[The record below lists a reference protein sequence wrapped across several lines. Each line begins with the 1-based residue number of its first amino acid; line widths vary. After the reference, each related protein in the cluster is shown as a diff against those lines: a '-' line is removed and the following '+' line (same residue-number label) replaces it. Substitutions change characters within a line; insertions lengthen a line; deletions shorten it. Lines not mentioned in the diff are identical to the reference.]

1 MKLKKSTLIAIMS
14 IVVVA
19 IIILIGVILFL
30 TTDIFKSNQEIFY
43 KYAVKNIEAMEML
56 EKNNVNMQEQQ
67 KYSTQGEITFNLIS
81 NNPQLA
87 NQTIPARNFKIE
99 YNSKTDKGQQS
110 ASMEATLK
118 YLTKDLFTLKYIKDG
133 NKYALKSDEVIN
145 KYLAFENNNLKE
157 YANKLGM
164 QDVNNIPNQI
174 GSINLEQLLYISQE
188 DKDIIVQKYLDVINT
203 KIPKTNYTKQ
213 KNVNITVKDKTVVAN
228 AYTLQLTNEEY
239 KTVKKAI
246 LETLSNDEK
255 VLNILE
261 SKVKMIDQNS
271 DLNIEKI
278 RNVIQELINKEDNTD
293 YGTRKITV
301 YENEEEL
308 VRTAYSDANGEII
321 LDFAKTDTAKS
332 ISITNNYEIPKQ
344 EEQEEMP
351 NPVEDEFENI
361 QGDIQN
367 DNMQQDNQT
376 QQNTELKGKLK
387 TVEIAK
393 EEKDAN
399 LQKII
404 ILTLEVNEKPVKVAI
419 QIKKSSD
426 QANETIQNTAVI
438 NVNIA
443 DETYFTT
450 NINQTSTINNDIQIE
465 KLDNNNSAIVNNFT
479 KDYTNQLSAAI
490 IARLNQLYQQKRVI
504 VTQTQAQ
511 ENQIQAEQAAQN
523 QTQNNEAEQN
533 QITNQI
539 ENTTILDNNLIDS
552 NTISNNV

>member
-14 IVVVA
+14 IVVIV
-19 IIILIGVILFL
+19 IIVLVGVILFL
-30 TTDIFKSNQEIFY
+30 TTDIFKSNQEMFY
-43 KYAVKNIEAMEML
+43 KYAVKNIEAMEMMK
-56 EKNNVNMQEQQ
+56 KNNINTQEQQ

-99 YNSKTDKGQQS
+99 YNAKTDKEQQS
-110 ASMEATLK
+110 SSMEATLK
-118 YLTKDLFTLKYIKDG
+118 YLTKDLFTLKYIKDE

-157 YANKLGM
+157 YANKLGV
-164 QDVNNIPNQI
+164 QDVNDIPNQI
-174 GSINLEQLLYISQE
+174 GAINLEQLLYISQE
-188 DKDIIVQKYLDVINT
+188 DKDLILQKYLDVINT

-213 KNVNITVKDKTVVAN
+213 KYVNITVKDKIIATN

-239 KTVKKAI
+239 KEVKKAI

-255 VLNILE
+255 ILNILE
-261 SKVKMIDQNS
+261 SKIKMIDQNS
-271 DLNIEKI
+271 DLNVEKI
-278 RNVIQELINKEDNTD
+278 RNAIQELINKEDNTD

-301 YENEEEL
+301 YENQEEL
-308 VRTAYSDANGEII
+308 VRTTYSDANGEII
-321 LDFAKTDTAKS
+321 LDFAKADTAKS
-332 ISITNNYEIPKQ
+332 LSITNNYEIPKQ
-344 EEQEEMP
+344 EAEEEIP

-367 DNMQQDNQT
+367 DNTQQDNQT

-393 EEKDAN
+393 EEKDTN

-426 QANETIQNTAVI
+426 QANGTIQNTAVI

-450 NINQTSTINNDIQIE
+450 NINQTSTVNNDIQIE

-490 IARLNQLYQQKRVI
+490 IARLKQLYQGKRI
-504 VTQTQAQ
+504 LVTQTQAQ

-523 QTQNNEAEQN
+523 QTQNNGTEQN
-533 QITNQI
+533 EITNQVD
-539 ENTTILDNNLIDS
+539 NTTMLDNN
-552 NTISNNV
+552 TINNNV